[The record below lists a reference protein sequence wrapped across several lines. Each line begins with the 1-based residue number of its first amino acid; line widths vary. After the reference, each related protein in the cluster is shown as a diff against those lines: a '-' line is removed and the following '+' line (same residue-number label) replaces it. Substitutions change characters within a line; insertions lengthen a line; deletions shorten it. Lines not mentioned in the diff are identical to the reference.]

1 MRYTTL
7 IDISEIPAL
16 YRNVNARL
24 LYLHLV
30 LIAGYHD
37 DDRDLADI
45 SIRRLAID
53 TGLTVSATRHALRML
68 QDAKL
73 LSRADGLWLVKKWMP
88 AQKIQGRPKADPTT
102 WRQPPE
108 PSTGDMLLR
117 QREEERAREKQLE
130 AQGKTSFMLYYE
142 EKMRQAEEGDLEAA
156 RIVRQRAAIYAA
168 HKEKIEQNK

>member
-7 IDISEIPAL
+7 IDITEIPAL

-30 LIAGYHD
+30 LVAGYHD

-45 SIRRLAID
+45 SIRRLASD
-53 TGLTVSATRHALRML
+53 TGLTVSATRHAIRML

-73 LSRADGLWLVKKWMP
+73 LFRQDGLWLVKKWLP
-88 AQKIQGRPKADPTT
+88 AQKISGRPKADPTT
-102 WRQPPE
+102 WRQPSE
-108 PSTGDMLLR
+108 LSTGDILLQ

-168 HKEKIEQNK
+168 HKEKIEQNR